1 MKIARDVLKPGGSV
15 VILEVMAADEFS
27 PENTDEFQSIAI
39 SVMHCLPCSRF
50 FLTIFLSFFK
60 LFLSRPSSG
69 PPGED
74 IGNPFRYGQ
83 LKKIA
88 KEAGFETVEKADDPV
103 LFDTRINLFRLRK

>member
-50 FLTIFLSFFK
+50 FKEFFQVQTFCC
-60 LFLSRPSSG
+60 LGRGQG
-69 PPGED
+69 P
-74 IGNPFRYGQ
+74 Q
-83 LKKIA
+83 A
-88 KEAGFETVEKADDPV
+88 KTLEIP
-103 LFDTRINLFRLRK
+103 FDTVS

>member
-1 MKIARDVLKPGGSV
+1 MNFNQLRYLLCTVFLVRG
-15 VILEVMAADEFS
+15 
-27 PENTDEFQSIAI
+27 
-39 SVMHCLPCSRF
+39 F
-50 FLTIFLSFFK
+50 FKNFFKLK

-74 IGNPFRYGQ
+74 IGNPFRFGQ

-88 KEAGFETVEKADDPV
+88 KDAGFETVEKAEDPV